1 MTVQQDAAGVWG
13 VPKFSSL
20 GPQDWG
26 TKGVEKAS
34 SGVQRDKEDIMT
46 SATTGRVFN
55 IQRYSIHDGGGIR
68 TLVFLKGC
76 PLRCLWC
83 CNPESQK
90 SEPELG
96 FIESRCV
103 GSSAC
108 GTPCVS
114 ICPLKAIHL
123 DGYGKPAIDRR
134 TCDACGKC
142 AEACGKDALKVV
154 GREMTVDEVMAELEK
169 DRAFY
174 RRSGGGMTVGGGE
187 PLTQYRFVAELLE
200 AAKEA
205 YLHTALETSG
215 HAPWSNLEAV
225 LKHVDLL
232 QFDLKHMDP
241 ARHQEL
247 TGQSNEMILGNLR
260 KVLSVKASQ
269 DVIIRIP
276 VVPGCNDSVE
286 SIRETARFVAGLGF
300 SQAELIPYH
309 RLGVSK
315 YAQYGMVC
323 PLAACQPSP
332 QEHLDELR
340 KVVKESGLTEMAG
353 SI

>member
-1 MTVQQDAAGVWG
+1 MMTGN
-13 VPKFSSL
+13 
-20 GPQDWG
+20 
-26 TKGVEKAS
+26 TKGL
-34 SGVQRDKEDIMT
+34 
-46 SATTGRVFN
+46 VFN

-108 GTPCVS
+108 GAPCVP

-123 DGYGKPAIDRR
+123 DGHGKPAIDRKI
-134 TCDACGKC
+134 CDACGKC

-154 GREMTVDEVMAELEK
+154 GREMTVDEVMAEVEK

-187 PLTQYRFVAELLE
+187 PLAQYKFAAELLK
-200 AAKEA
+200 AAQEA
-205 YLHTALETSG
+205 YLHTALETCG
-215 HAPWSNLEAV
+215 HAPWSHLEAV
-225 LKHVDLL
+225 VGHVDLL
-232 QFDLKHMDP
+232 QFDLKHMNP
-241 ARHQEL
+241 AKHQEL
-247 TGQSNEMILGNLR
+247 TGQANEVILGNLR
-260 KVLSVKASQ
+260 RVLSVKAPQ

-276 VVPGCNDSVE
+276 VVPGCNDSLE
-286 SIRETARFVAGLGF
+286 EIRETARFVAGLGLK
-300 SQAELIPYH
+300 QIELVPYH
-309 RLGVSK
+309 RLGLSK
-315 YAQYGMVC
+315 YAQYGMVY
-323 PLAACQPSP
+323 PLTGCEPAP
-332 QEHLDELR
+332 QDHLDGLR
-340 KVVKESGLTEMAG
+340 EIVKETGLTEMAG

>member
-1 MTVQQDAAGVWG
+1 MTG
-13 VPKFSSL
+13 S
-20 GPQDWG
+20 
-26 TKGVEKAS
+26 
-34 SGVQRDKEDIMT
+34 
-46 SATTGRVFN
+46 TTGQVFN
-55 IQRYSIHDGGGIR
+55 IQRYSIHDGAGIR

-103 GSSAC
+103 GDRAC
-108 GTPCVS
+108 AAPCLYA
-114 ICPLKAIHL
+114 CPVKAIRL
-123 DGYGKPAIDRR
+123 NGYGKPVIDRT
-134 TCDACGKC
+134 TCDACGRC
-142 AEACGKDALKVV
+142 TAACGKDALKVV
-154 GREMTVDEVMAELEK
+154 GREMTVDEVMAEVEK

-174 RRSGGGMTVGGGE
+174 RRSGGGITVGGGE
-187 PLTQYRFVAELLE
+187 PLAQYRFAADLLE
-200 AAKEA
+200 AAQEA
-205 YLHTALETSG
+205 YLHTALETCG
-215 HAPWSNLEAV
+215 HAPWSHLEAV

-241 ARHQEL
+241 AKHQEL
-247 TGQSNEMILGNLR
+247 TGQSNELILGNLKR
-260 KVLSVKASQ
+260 VLSVKTSQ

-276 VVPGCNDSVE
+276 VVPGCNDSAE
-286 SIRETARFVAGLGF
+286 SVGETARFVAGLGF

-315 YAQYGMVC
+315 YPQYGMVY
-323 PLAACQPSP
+323 PLAGCQPSP
-332 QEHLDELR
+332 PNHLDELR
-340 KVVKESGLTEMAG
+340 KIVREFGLTEMAG

>member
-1 MTVQQDAAGVWG
+1 MTA
-13 VPKFSSL
+13 K
-20 GPQDWG
+20 
-26 TKGVEKAS
+26 
-34 SGVQRDKEDIMT
+34 
-46 SATTGRVFN
+46 TTGRIFN

-108 GTPCVS
+108 GAPCVS
-114 ICPLKAIHL
+114 ICPLKAIQL
-123 DGYGKPAIDRR
+123 NGQGKPLIDRKA
-134 TCDACGKC
+134 CDACGKC
-142 AEACGKDALKVV
+142 ADVCSKDALKVV
-154 GREMTVDEVMAELEK
+154 GREMTIDEVMAEVEK
-169 DRAFY
+169 DKAFY

-187 PLTQYRFVAELLE
+187 PLAQYRFAAALLE
-200 AAKEA
+200 AAQHA

-215 HAPWSNLEAV
+215 HAPWSHLETV

-232 QFDLKHMDP
+232 QFDLKHLNP
-241 ARHQEL
+241 EKHKEL

-260 KVLSVKASQ
+260 KVLSVKAPQ

-286 SIRETARFVAGLGF
+286 NISETARFILGLGF
-300 SQAELIPYH
+300 GQVELIPYH

-315 YAQYGMVC
+315 YAQYGMVY
-323 PLAACQPSP
+323 PLASCQPSP
-332 QEHLDELR
+332 QDHLDELR
-340 KVVKESGLTEMAG
+340 GIVRESGLTEMAG

>member
-1 MTVQQDAAGVWG
+1 LTEFSEGMMTA
-13 VPKFSSL
+13 K
-20 GPQDWG
+20 
-26 TKGVEKAS
+26 TK
-34 SGVQRDKEDIMT
+34 
-46 SATTGRVFN
+46 GRVFN

-76 PLRCLWC
+76 PLQCLWC

-103 GSSAC
+103 GNGVC
-108 GTPCVS
+108 GAPCVS
-114 ICPLKAIHL
+114 ACPVGAIHL
-123 DGYGKPAIDRR
+123 SGQGKPSIDRK
-134 TCDACGKC
+134 TCDECGNC
-142 AEACGKDALKVV
+142 ADACGKDALKVV
-154 GREMTVDEVMAELEK
+154 GREMTVAEVMAEVEK

-187 PLTQYRFVAELLE
+187 PLQQYKFAAELLR
-200 AAKEA
+200 AAREA
-205 YLHTALETSG
+205 YLHTAVETAG
-215 HAPWSNLEAV
+215 YAPWSHLEAV

-241 ARHQEL
+241 GKHQEL
-247 TGQSNEMILGNLR
+247 TGQSNLLVLDNL
-260 KVLSVKASQ
+260 KKLLSLKSPR

-276 VVPGCNDSVE
+276 VVPGCNDTAE
-286 SIRETARFVAGLGF
+286 NIGQTARFIAGLGF
-300 SQAELIPYH
+300 SHAELIPYH

-315 YAQYGMVC
+315 YAQYGRVY
-323 PLAACQPSP
+323 PLAGCQPVP

-340 KVVKESGLTEMAG
+340 KIVRESGLTEMAG
-353 SI
+353 II